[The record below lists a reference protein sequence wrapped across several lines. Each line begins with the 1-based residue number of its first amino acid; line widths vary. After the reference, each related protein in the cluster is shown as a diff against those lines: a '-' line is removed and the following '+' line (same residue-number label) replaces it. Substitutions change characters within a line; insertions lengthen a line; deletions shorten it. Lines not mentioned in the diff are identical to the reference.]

1 MLPAAAFAANSTR
14 QLASD
19 AAAGNAEFE
28 LGLRRVQRKPG
39 LIELL
44 VFEQYIS
51 LKPRLD
57 T

>member
-14 QLASD
+14 QLASA
-19 AAAGNAEFE
+19 AAAGAPQFE
-28 LGLRRVQRKPG
+28 GDVRGLQRKTC

-44 VFEQYIS
+44 GFERYIS